1 MKEYQGMCCD
11 SNGCRM
17 PTDNADDKPV
27 IKIKMFSDYMCAW
40 CYLADAMLNSLKDR
54 YDFEIEHIGF
64 ELHEG
69 TPEDGED
76 MNKNH
81 PGTPQTIAYIN
92 QQGEKYELHLCE
104 LPILANTK
112 KALIVGE
119 YAKEQGKGKEYVH
132 AMWKAYMVEGKNIS
146 LISEIENAAQTVGIS
161 VQEVKNALEN
171 TKYAKMLQD
180 NMKAG
185 WSYELNSVPT
195 FIINDEYKVTGAQQ
209 PEVFAGI
216 FDEILAKN
224 SKHTLGEKSHET

>member
-11 SNGCRM
+11 SNGCHL
-17 PTDNADDKPV
+17 PEDNNTGKPV

-40 CYLADAMLNSLKDR
+40 CYLADAMLHSLKDK
-54 YDFEIEHIGF
+54 YDFEVEHIGF

-69 TPEDGED
+69 TPENGED
-76 MNKNH
+76 MNRNH

-92 QQGEKYELHLCE
+92 QQGEKYGLNLCD

-119 YAKEQGKGKEYVH
+119 YAKEQGKGNEYVH
-132 AMWKAYMVEGKNIS
+132 AMWKAYMVDGKNIS
-146 LISEIENAAQTVGIS
+146 LIPEIENAAQTVGIS
-161 VQEVKNALEN
+161 AQEVKNALEDSR
-171 TKYAKMLQD
+171 YAESLQK

-185 WSYELNSVPT
+185 WSYGLSSVPT

-209 PEVFAGI
+209 PEVFAEI
-216 FDEILAKN
+216 FEEILAKN
-224 SKHTLGEKSHET
+224 KA

>member
-11 SNGCRM
+11 SNGCHL
-17 PTDNADDKPV
+17 PEDNNNGKPV

-40 CYLADAMLNSLKDR
+40 CYLADAMLHSLKDK
-54 YDFEIEHIGF
+54 YDFEVEHIGF

-69 TPEDGED
+69 TPENGED
-76 MNKNH
+76 MNWNH

-92 QQGEKYELHLCE
+92 QQGEKYGLHLCD

-119 YAKEQGKGKEYVH
+119 YAKEQGKGNEYVH
-132 AMWKAYMVEGKNIS
+132 AMWKAYMVDGKNIS
-146 LISEIENAAQTVGIS
+146 LITEIENAAQTVGIS
-161 VQEVKNALEN
+161 AQEVKNAL
-171 TKYAKMLQD
+171 KDSRYAESLQK
-180 NMKAG
+180 NMEAG
-185 WSYELNSVPT
+185 WSYGLSSVPT

-216 FDEILAKN
+216 FEEILAKN
-224 SKHTLGEKSHET
+224 RV